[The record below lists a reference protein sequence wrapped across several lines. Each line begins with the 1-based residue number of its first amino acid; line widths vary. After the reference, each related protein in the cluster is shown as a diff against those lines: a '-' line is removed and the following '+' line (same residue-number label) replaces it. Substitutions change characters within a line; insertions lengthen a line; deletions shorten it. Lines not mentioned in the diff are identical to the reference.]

1 MKIHYIY
8 VYISLEEMTLDSKT
22 CVENET
28 KQSLE
33 ATLDA
38 SMWITPKK
46 ALFRETEGT

>member
-1 MKIHYIY
+1 M
-8 VYISLEEMTLDSKT
+8 SLEEMTLDSKT